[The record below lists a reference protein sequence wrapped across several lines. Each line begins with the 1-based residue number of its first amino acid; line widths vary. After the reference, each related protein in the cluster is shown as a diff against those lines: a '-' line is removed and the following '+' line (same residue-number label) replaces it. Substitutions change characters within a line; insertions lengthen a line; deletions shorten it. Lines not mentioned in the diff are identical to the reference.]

1 MTRQFLLLIC
11 LSLFGISASAQTART
26 PRETAL
32 RFLQSAPTQFNLTA
46 TDVAD
51 LRVTDEYV
59 SKNNGLTHVWVQQQ
73 HHGIPVFNALFGL
86 HVKPNG
92 EVLHLGHRFIANL
105 DQHVNTLRPSIG
117 AQRALEMAMLQLG
130 FEGFPVPAVR
140 QKINDQNFVFDGGAI
155 SKSPI
160 NISSCYQPM
169 ANGKVLLAWTMII
182 EQANTSDIW
191 NLRVDAQSGVILNK
205 INQTVYCKSDH
216 SAGLSEDCL
225 EHSAV
230 VEKKQ
235 VATAAVEGEVYQVF
249 PLPTESPAHGPRELV
264 IAPADLNSSPF
275 SWLDNNGVLGA
286 DFTYTRGNNVWAF
299 DDSASDDTPS
309 VTESADGGAL
319 LEFVFPFDPDA
330 EPVANRNAA
339 ITNLFYMNNMMHD
352 ITYRFGFDEVAGNFQ
367 FNNYGNSGLGND
379 HVLAQALDGSG
390 TDNANFSTP
399 PDGGNGRMQMYT
411 WSRQGGK
418 IVTVNAPGAILGS
431 YSAANPSWGTPISST
446 PVTGDV
452 VVVDDGTPDGSLG
465 CNSYTGVNGK
475 IAIVDRGV
483 CQFGLKA
490 LNAQNAG
497 AKGCIICN
505 FEDGTLNM
513 DPGLVGAQVT
523 IPVVMMGKGD
533 CDKLRQYAGA
543 GLNISFVQ
551 PAITGPAFYDGS
563 FDNGIIAHEYGHGI
577 SNRLTGGPNTTSCL
591 GNPEQMGEGWS
602 DFFTLATTAK
612 AGDVS
617 AKKRGVGTYVSRQDN
632 DGLGIRRY
640 PYSADMS
647 INPVTFSTVAE
658 NTAVHALG
666 EIWAAVN
673 WDLYWAMVEK
683 YGFDPTLTDLNSGN
697 ARAIQLVMDGLKMQ
711 PCSPGFI
718 DGRDAIIMADL
729 VNYNGADTCLI
740 SAVFARR
747 GLGYLASQG
756 TSDNASDGIENF
768 DPIPTCVKELKITKA
783 TSTPT
788 VDPGGT
794 AQYTITITNHKDN
807 AVTGVIVSDEL
818 PAGLE
823 FASAS
828 NGGTLN
834 SGFVVWNLGTLQTR
848 QTVTLTYT
856 AKVAAGVNSL
866 CYYKDPMDDTNNW
879 FSLSIETDGAEEF
892 FNLQGTD
899 KVVGTGA
906 FKGIAS
912 TTAFTDFTLETGS
925 FVTVFGAKPTMRFW
939 HKYNTETGADA
950 GFVEIQ
956 KVDDPT
962 FRWNRLAADRAFRN
976 PYTGKVQY
984 ATFVIPYLS
993 GYSGNSNG
1001 WIQSYI
1007 DLSDYLG
1014 EDINIRFRF
1023 GTDDNNGPTGGA
1035 WFIDEVQ
1042 IIDMVNFE
1050 SEATVVSSE
1059 GDLAKAALTQ
1069 GGVILNTNCSV
1080 VATNEPGKQALS
1092 MQIQPN
1098 PAQDLMSITLSKAIQ
1113 GNAKLSLINAEG
1125 RTVLQRI
1132 EQGIY
1137 EGQVLTVD
1145 VQTVPAGVY
1154 MVRVESAT
1162 GTSVAKVVIQ

>member
-32 RFLQSAPTQFNLTA
+32 RFLQAAPARFNLA
-46 TDVAD
+46 ASDVAD
-51 LRVTDEYV
+51 VRVTDEYV

-92 EVLHLGHRFIANL
+92 EVLHLGHRFVANL
-105 DQHVNTLRPSIG
+105 EQKVNTTLPSLS
-117 AQRALEMAMLQLG
+117 AARALEMAMGHLG
-130 FEGFPVPAVR
+130 FTGFPVPAVR
-140 QKINDQNFVFDGGAI
+140 QKINDQNFIFEGGAV

-160 NISSCYQPM
+160 SVSICYQVQEY
-169 ANGKVLLAWTMII
+169 GDVKLAWTMII
-182 EQANTSDIW
+182 AQANTTDIW
-191 NLRVDAQSGVILNK
+191 NLRVDAQTGALLQK
-205 INQTVYCKSDH
+205 INHTVYCAAEHAD
-216 SAGLSEDCL
+216 ALEADCL
-225 EHSAV
+225 ENAPAT
-230 VEKKQ
+230 EKNI
-235 VATAAVEGEVYQVF
+235 ATATTLEGEVYSVF
-249 PLPTESPAHGPRELV
+249 PLPVESPAHGQRELL
-264 IAPADLNSSPF
+264 IAPADLESSPF
-275 SWLDNNGVLGA
+275 GWLDDNGVQGNEY
-286 DFTYTRGNNVWAF
+286 TYTRGNNVWAF
-299 DDSASDDTPS
+299 DDSANDNTPS
-309 VTESADGGAL
+309 VAESANAGAT
-319 LEFVFPFDPDA
+319 LEFIFPFDPDA
-330 EPVANRNAA
+330 EPVANKNAA
-339 ITNLFYMNNMMHD
+339 ITNLFYMNNMLHD
-352 ITYRFGFDEVAGNFQ
+352 ITYRFGFDEAAGNFQ
-367 FNNYGNSGLGND
+367 ANNYGKGGQGGD
-379 HVLAQALDGSG
+379 YVLAQALDGSG
-390 TDNANFSTP
+390 TDNANFATP
-399 PDGGNGRMQMYT
+399 PDGGNGSMQMYT

-431 YSAANPSWGTPISST
+431 YSATNPTWGTPISTT

-452 VVVDDGTPDGSLG
+452 VVVNDGTPEGSLG
-465 CNSYTGVNGK
+465 CNPYTGVNGK

-483 CQFGLKA
+483 CEFGQKA

-505 FEDGTLNM
+505 FEDGTINM
-513 DPGLVGAQVT
+513 AVGSVGGSVT

-543 GLNISFVQ
+543 GLNVSLVQ
-551 PAITGPAFYDGS
+551 PAITGPAFYDGD

-591 GNPEQMGEGWS
+591 GNAEQMGEGWS

-617 AKKRGVGTYVSRQDN
+617 TKKRGVGTYVSRQEN
-632 DGLGIRRY
+632 DGQGIRRY
-640 PYSADMS
+640 PYTTDMS
-647 INPVTFSTVAE
+647 INPITFSTVAE
-658 NTAVHALG
+658 NTQVHALG

-683 YGFDPTLTDLNSGN
+683 YGFDPTLTDVNSGN
-697 ARAIQLVMDGLKMQ
+697 ARAVQLVMDGLKLQ

-729 VNYNGADTCLI
+729 INYNGADTCLI
-740 SAVFARR
+740 SAVYARR

-756 TSDNASDGIENF
+756 TSDNAGDGIENF
-768 DPIPTCVKELKITKA
+768 DPIPTCVKELKITKV

-788 VDPGGT
+788 VEPGGT

-823 FASAS
+823 FVSAS

-879 FSLSIETDGAEEF
+879 FSLSIETNGAEEF
-892 FNLQGTD
+892 FNLQSAD
-899 KVVGTGA
+899 KIVGTGS
-906 FKGIAS
+906 FKGVAS
-912 TTAFTDFTLETGS
+912 TTAFTDFTLESGN
-925 FVTVFGAKPTMRFW
+925 FVTVFGNKPVLRFW

-962 FRWNRLAADRAFRN
+962 FRWNRISADRAFRN

-984 ATFVIPYLS
+984 GTFAIPYLS

-1023 GTDDNNGPTGGA
+1023 GTDDNNGPAGGA

-1050 SEATVVSSE
+1050 SEATVTSTE
-1059 GDLAKAALTQ
+1059 GDLAKAGLDQA
-1069 GGVILNTNCSV
+1069 GVIVNTNCAV
-1080 VATNEPGKQALS
+1080 VAADEAQKQTLAMTL
-1092 MQIQPN
+1092 QPN
-1098 PAQDLMSITLSKAIQ
+1098 PAQSVLSISLNTALQ
-1113 GNAKLSLINAEG
+1113 GNVKVSLISAEG
-1125 RTVLQRI
+1125 RVALQNMQ
-1132 EQGIY
+1132 EDMY
-1137 EGQVLTVD
+1137 EGQIITLD
-1145 VQTVPAGVY
+1145 VENIPAGVY
-1154 MVRVESAT
+1154 MVRLESNA
-1162 GTSVAKVVIQ
+1162 GMSVAKVVIQ